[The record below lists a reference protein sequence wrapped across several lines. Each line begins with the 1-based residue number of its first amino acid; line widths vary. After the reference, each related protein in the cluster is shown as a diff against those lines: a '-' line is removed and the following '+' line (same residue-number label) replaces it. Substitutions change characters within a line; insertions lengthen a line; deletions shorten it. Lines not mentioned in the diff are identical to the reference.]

1 MRGAGPQQ
9 CGASSS
15 TDLATLLLG
24 HATLAARSTELN
36 RDSEGG
42 ADHDVFAPP
51 PSAAE
56 IGHGVENI
64 LASEIVH
71 APPGPMITPEVL
83 ASKLKVG
90 SGEESTDK
98 EEVSCSQK
106 EGHST

>member
-1 MRGAGPQQ
+1 MP
-9 CGASSS
+9 
-15 TDLATLLLG
+15 LTLLLD

-36 RDSEGG
+36 RDSEGS

-64 LASEIVH
+64 LASEIVN
-71 APPGPMITPEVL
+71 EVL

-106 EGHST
+106 EEHST